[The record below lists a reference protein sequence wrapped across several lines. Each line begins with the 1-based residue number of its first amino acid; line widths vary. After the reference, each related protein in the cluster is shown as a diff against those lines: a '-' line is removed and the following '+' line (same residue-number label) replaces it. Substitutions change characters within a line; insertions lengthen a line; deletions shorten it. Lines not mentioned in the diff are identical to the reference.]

1 MNKKN
6 MEETRTFPE
15 IWAAMTPAERDHLRS
30 DLTGR
35 LRVTT
40 AAVWLWRS
48 GKRRPRAYSTRKEIA
63 RLTSAVIGRKCHPD
77 LLFP

>member
-1 MNKKN
+1 

-15 IWAAMTPAERDHLRS
+15 IWVGLTPSEREHLRS
-30 DLTGR
+30 DLVGR
-35 LRVTT
+35 LKVTT
-40 AAVWLWRS
+40 GAIWYWYS
-48 GKRRPRAYSTRKEIA
+48 GKRRPRDFTTRKEIA